1 MRIHID
7 TSEVSEGSEQDKVY
21 VDRELVTRHDDMVTL
36 LCEILEDLNV
46 RLRSRAVLIDRIL
59 IERARELVAAAE

>member
-1 MRIHID
+1 MRIHDD
-7 TSEVSEGSEQDKVY
+7 TSEVSEDSEHDKVS
-21 VDRELVTRHDDMVTL
+21 VDRELVTRHDDMVAL

-59 IERARELVAAAE
+59 LERARELVAAAE